1 MPEPITLG
9 VLSGL
14 ASATSGIVTSFK
26 FVYDLKNTP
35 VDVKTCLDL
44 VRRVDEDIQYA
55 ISLRGKNL
63 KLLSDS
69 PIELDR
75 LDRIVAAAS
84 ESILDVGR
92 LLEGCRREAH
102 GGKVPIK
109 GRMKWVLGDST
120 AFSRRTGNLQ
130 QQHAAINVEIAYLRQ
145 MEALKPLRDLSNN
158 TTFENADLMS
168 MGSRR
173 RSSSRLSAYEDGNL
187 ILVLVSTSSRLMGN
201 LDTLPPPEYDEF
213 SPQLPER
220 TPSRNEEAFHEALT
234 DIDRKRPPFE
244 VVREVPSASTP
255 RGWQS
260 SGEEYHEEVFGYES
274 EDEDPEAAFFKDLRM
289 QEEERNQ
296 RRGIQEARTQ
306 IPSFELE

>member
-9 VLSGL
+9 VISGL
-14 ASATSGIVTSFK
+14 ASATSGIVTFSK
-26 FVYDLKNTP
+26 FLYDLKNTP
-35 VDVKTCLDL
+35 IDVKTCLDL

-75 LDRIVAAAS
+75 LDRIISAAT

-168 MGSRR
+168 MSSRR
-173 RSSSRLSAYEDGNL
+173 RSSSRLSAFEDGNL
-187 ILVLVSTSSRLMGN
+187 ILVSWSRQAV
-201 LDTLPPPEYDEF
+201 D
-213 SPQLPER
+213 
-220 TPSRNEEAFHEALT
+220 
-234 DIDRKRPPFE
+234 
-244 VVREVPSASTP
+244 
-255 RGWQS
+255 
-260 SGEEYHEEVFGYES
+260 
-274 EDEDPEAAFFKDLRM
+274 
-289 QEEERNQ
+289 
-296 RRGIQEARTQ
+296 
-306 IPSFELE
+306 

>member
-1 MPEPITLG
+1 MPEPLTLG
-9 VLSGL
+9 VLSGV
-14 ASATSGIVTSFK
+14 ASVTSGVVTFSK
-26 FVYDLKNTP
+26 FLYDLKNTP

-63 KLLSDS
+63 KLLSDT
-69 PIELDR
+69 PIELER
-75 LDRIVAAAS
+75 LDRIIAAAT

-102 GGKVPIK
+102 GGRVPIR

-168 MGSRR
+168 MSSRR
-173 RSSSRLSAYEDGNL
+173 RSSSRLSAFEDGNL
-187 ILVLVSTSSRLMGN
+187 ILVSWSRQAV
-201 LDTLPPPEYDEF
+201 D
-213 SPQLPER
+213 
-220 TPSRNEEAFHEALT
+220 
-234 DIDRKRPPFE
+234 
-244 VVREVPSASTP
+244 
-255 RGWQS
+255 
-260 SGEEYHEEVFGYES
+260 
-274 EDEDPEAAFFKDLRM
+274 
-289 QEEERNQ
+289 
-296 RRGIQEARTQ
+296 
-306 IPSFELE
+306 